1 MLRKA
6 TESDRNQILD
16 YCSEEPSINL
26 FIIGDIELYGFDKDF
41 QEVWVQT
48 ADVAEDIE
56 KEIKEEIKEETP
68 IELTGVVLRYHQN
81 FIIYGKEKIAMEE
94 IVNLMSAY
102 PVSIISGK
110 SSVILK
116 LYPFVETK
124 FEPRA
129 LNFAELS
136 SDAWLVQSSED
147 VQVADVNDA
156 VAIATAFDFIPE
168 FEMLYPGGFE
178 ERLKQISNRIS
189 SGEGTHMF
197 IRKDGVVISHG
208 NTAAENSVSAMI
220 GGVMT
225 IEGYRRQ
232 HYSSIVVSALCKRL
246 LDQGKRACLFYSGEA
261 CTNLFHKLG
270 FKETDQW
277 LILGGRKNE

>member
-6 TESDRNQILD
+6 SESERNQILA
-16 YCSEEPSINL
+16 YCSAEPSINL
-26 FIIGDIELYGFDKDF
+26 FIIGDIELYGFDKEF

-48 ADVAEDIE
+48 LDVAP
-56 KEIKEEIKEETP
+56 T
-68 IELTGVVLRYHQN
+68 ELTGVVLRYHQN
-81 FIIYGKEKIAMEE
+81 FIIYGKDKIVMEE
-94 IVNLMSAY
+94 IVQLMATY
-102 PVSIISGK
+102 PVSLISGK
-110 SSVILK
+110 SSVIQK
-116 LYPFVETK
+116 LYPFVDTK
-124 FEPRA
+124 FDLRA
-129 LNFAELS
+129 LNFAELC
-136 SDAWLVQSSED
+136 SDALLYQSSED

-156 VAIATAFDFIPE
+156 VAIATAYDFISE
-168 FEMLYPGGFE
+168 FEMLYPGGFDL
-178 ERLKQISNRIS
+178 RLKQISNRIS

-208 NTAAENSVSAMI
+208 NTAAETSVSAMI

-232 HYSSIVVSALCKRL
+232 HYSSKVVSALCKRL

-270 FKETDQW
+270 FKEIDQW
-277 LILGGRKNE
+277 LILGGKKNE

>member
-1 MLRKA
+1 MLIKA
-6 TESDRNQILD
+6 TESERNQILA

-26 FIIGDIELYGFDKDF
+26 FIIGDIELYGFDKDI
-41 QEVWVQT
+41 QDVWIQT
-48 ADVAEDIE
+48 ADGIKDVQD
-56 KEIKEEIKEETP
+56 IKEATP
-68 IELTGVVLRYHQN
+68 AELTGVVLRYHQN
-81 FIIYGKEKIAMEE
+81 FIVYGKEKVEMEE
-94 IVNLMSAY
+94 IVQLMAAY
-102 PVSIISGK
+102 PVSLISGK
-110 SSVILK
+110 SSVIQK

-129 LNFAELS
+129 LNFAELC
-136 SDAWLVQSSED
+136 SDTLLVQSTED
-147 VQVADVNDA
+147 VEVADVNDA
-156 VAIATAFDFIPE
+156 VAIATAFDFISE

-178 ERLKQISNRIS
+178 GRLKQISNRIT

-208 NTAAENSVSAMI
+208 NTAAETSVSAMI

-232 HYSSIVVSALCKRL
+232 HYSSIVVSALCKNL

-261 CTNLFHKLG
+261 CTLLFHKLG
-270 FKETDQW
+270 FKEIDQW